1 MSNRPSLTFAV
12 FSSALLFAA
21 CVADLG
27 DAPGSHPGGA
37 GENGSGEGGQTG
49 GSVAGTTGN
58 GAGGART
65 GGGGAQ
71 GTGGNTG
78 ATGGRTGSAGN
89 GAGGNT
95 QGMGGARAAGGAT
108 GTGGNRGTGGSG
120 VGGAG
125 TGGRGTGGSGMGGSG
140 MGGVQ
145 GQGECTWNGGPQTT
159 GGQLT
164 CYWLGQPNVK
174 GGGCPAF
181 KTFCGYC
188 GSETG
193 SNNGQFC
200 PSGIVDTVP
209 NTFTGNF
216 FAAFPIGTFGQGT
229 FCGMCVQI
237 TFQGKSVIAT
247 VIDECATCP
256 ESGHLDLSL
265 PAAAALGLTGNNG
278 TATGVSWHAVS
289 CPASGSNT
297 NIVAFFNAGSSQQIY
312 FQNVVFPVAKAV
324 AGGRTASQA
333 FGFWDF
339 GTTVGGQQVT
349 LTDTLGHVITGTIPT
364 SSGGSIN
371 AQFPMVCQ

>member
-1 MSNRPSLTFAV
+1 MSSRSSLTFAV

-27 DAPGSHPGGA
+27 DAPGDNHGAA
-37 GENGSGEGGQTG
+37 GENGSGDGGSTG
-49 GSVAGTTGN
+49 GGNAGAKGTAGTTGS
-58 GAGGART
+58 
-65 GGGGAQ
+65 
-71 GTGGNTG
+71 GTGGAGNGSGGTQG
-78 ATGGRTGSAGN
+78 TAGRTGTAGS
-89 GAGGNT
+89 GAGGN
-95 QGMGGARAAGGAT
+95 AP
-108 GTGGNRGTGGSG
+108 
-120 VGGAG
+120 G
-125 TGGRGTGGSGMGGSG
+125 TGGRATGGTPGTGGRATGGTPGMGGSG
-140 MGGVQ
+140 MGGRGMGGSGMGGAQGMGGVQ
-145 GQGECTWNGGPQTT
+145 GGGQCNWNGGPNTT

-174 GGGCPAF
+174 GGGCPSF

-237 TFQGKSVIAT
+237 TFQGKSVVAT
-247 VIDECATCP
+247 VVDECATCP

-265 PAAAALGLTGNNG
+265 PAAAALGLTGNTG

-312 FQNVVFPVAKAV
+312 FQNVIFPVAKAV

-339 GTTVGGQQVT
+339 GTPVGGQQVT
-349 LTDTLGHVITGTIPT
+349 LTDTLGHVITGTVPT

-371 AQFPMVCQ
+371 AQFPMLCQ

>member
-1 MSNRPSLTFAV
+1 MSNRLSLTFAV

-27 DAPGSHPGGA
+27 DAPGAHHGVGGQNA
-37 GENGSGEGGQTG
+37 FGEGGSTGGGTGGTTGSGTG
-49 GSVAGTTGN
+49 GSGSAGT
-58 GAGGART
+58 
-65 GGGGAQ
+65 Q
-71 GTGGNTG
+71 GTG
-78 ATGGRTGSAGN
+78 TGGS

-95 QGMGGARAAGGAT
+95 QGTGGRAAGGMT
-108 GTGGNRGTGGSG
+108 GTGGRGTGGTPGAG
-120 VGGAG
+120 VGGSGMGGSG

-140 MGGVQ
+140 MGGAQ
-145 GQGECTWNGGPQTT
+145 GGGMCNWNGGPNTT

-265 PAAAALGLTGNNG
+265 PAAAALGLTGNMG

>member
-1 MSNRPSLTFAV
+1 MSNRISLTFAV

-27 DAPGSHPGGA
+27 DAPGAHHGVG
-37 GENGSGEGGQTG
+37 GENAFGEGGSTGGGNGGTTGSGTG
-49 GSVAGTTGN
+49 GSGSGGMQGTAGRVGT
-58 GAGGART
+58 GAGG
-65 GGGGAQ
+65 
-71 GTGGNTG
+71 
-78 ATGGRTGSAGN
+78 SA
-89 GAGGNT
+89 AGGNT
-95 QGMGGARAAGGAT
+95 QGTGGRAAGGMT
-108 GTGGNRGTGGSG
+108 GTGGRGTGGTPGAGVGGSG
-120 VGGAG
+120 VGGSGA
-125 TGGRGTGGSGMGGSG
+125 GGRGTGGSGMGGSG
-140 MGGVQ
+140 MGGAQ
-145 GQGECTWNGGPQTT
+145 GGGMCNWNGGPNTT

-193 SNNGQFC
+193 NNNGQFC

-265 PAAAALGLTGNNG
+265 PAAAALGLTGNTG
-278 TATGVSWHAVS
+278 TANGVSWHAVS

-324 AGGRTASQA
+324 AGGRTASQS

>member
-1 MSNRPSLTFAV
+1 MSNRSSLTFAV
-12 FSSALLFAA
+12 FSCALLFAA

-27 DAPGSHPGGA
+27 DAPGDIHGAA
-37 GENGSGEGGQTG
+37 GENGSGDGGSTGGGIAGAKGTGGTTGGGTG
-49 GSVAGTTGN
+49 GSITGSGGTQGTAGRTGTAGS
-58 GAGGART
+58 GAGGSTVGT
-65 GGGGAQ
+65 GGRATGGTVGTGGRATGGTVGTGGAGVGGRGVGGSGMGGAQ
-71 GTGGNTG
+71 GTGGVQ
-78 ATGGRTGSAGN
+78 
-89 GAGGNT
+89 GAG
-95 QGMGGARAAGGAT
+95 Q
-108 GTGGNRGTGGSG
+108 
-120 VGGAG
+120 
-125 TGGRGTGGSGMGGSG
+125 
-140 MGGVQ
+140 
-145 GQGECTWNGGPQTT
+145 CTWNGGPQSTS
-159 GGQLT
+159 GQLT

-174 GGGCPAF
+174 GGGCPSF
-181 KTFCGYC
+181 KTFGGYC

-193 SNNGQFC
+193 SNNGQVC
-200 PSGIVDTVP
+200 PSGIDDTVP
-209 NTFTGNF
+209 NTFTCNF

-229 FCGMCVQI
+229 YCGMCVQI
-237 TFQGKSVIAT
+237 TFQGKSIVAT
-247 VIDECATCP
+247 VVDECATCP

-265 PAAAALGLTGNNG
+265 PAAAALGLTGNTG

-371 AQFPMVCQ
+371 AQFPMLCQ

>member
-1 MSNRPSLTFAV
+1 MQGT
-12 FSSALLFAA
+12 
-21 CVADLG
+21 
-27 DAPGSHPGGA
+27 A
-37 GENGSGEGGQTG
+37 GRVGTGTG
-49 GSVAGTTGN
+49 GS
-58 GAGGART
+58 
-65 GGGGAQ
+65 
-71 GTGGNTG
+71 
-78 ATGGRTGSAGN
+78 

-95 QGMGGARAAGGAT
+95 QGTGGRAT
-108 GTGGNRGTGGSG
+108 GGMT
-120 VGGAG
+120 G
-125 TGGRGTGGSGMGGSG
+125 TGGRGTGGTPGAGVGGSGAGGSGAGGRGTGGAGVGGSG
-140 MGGVQ
+140 MGGAQ
-145 GQGECTWNGGPQTT
+145 GGGMCNWNGGPNTT

-174 GGGCPAF
+174 GGGCPSF

-193 SNNGQFC
+193 NNNGQFC

-265 PAAAALGLTGNNG
+265 PAAAALGLTGNMG

>member
-1 MSNRPSLTFAV
+1 
-12 FSSALLFAA
+12 LFAA

-27 DAPGSHPGGA
+27 DAPGDNHGAA
-37 GENGSGEGGQTG
+37 GENGSGDGGSTG
-49 GSVAGTTGN
+49 GGNAGAKGTAGTTGS
-58 GAGGART
+58 
-65 GGGGAQ
+65 
-71 GTGGNTG
+71 GTGG
-78 ATGGRTGSAGN
+78 AGN
-89 GAGGNT
+89 GSGGT
-95 QGMGGARAAGGAT
+95 P
-108 GTGGNRGTGGSG
+108 
-120 VGGAG
+120 G
-125 TGGRGTGGSGMGGSG
+125 TGGRATGGTPGMGGSG
-140 MGGVQ
+140 MGGRGMGGSGMGGAQGMGGVQ
-145 GQGECTWNGGPQTT
+145 GGGQCNWNGGPNTT

-174 GGGCPAF
+174 GGGCPSF

-237 TFQGKSVIAT
+237 TFQGKSVVAT
-247 VIDECATCP
+247 VVDECATCP

-265 PAAAALGLTGNNG
+265 PAAAALGLTGNTG

-312 FQNVVFPVAKAV
+312 FQNVIFPVAKAV

-339 GTTVGGQQVT
+339 GTPVGGQQVT
-349 LTDTLGHVITGTIPT
+349 LTDTLGHVITGTVPT

-371 AQFPMVCQ
+371 AQFPMLCQ